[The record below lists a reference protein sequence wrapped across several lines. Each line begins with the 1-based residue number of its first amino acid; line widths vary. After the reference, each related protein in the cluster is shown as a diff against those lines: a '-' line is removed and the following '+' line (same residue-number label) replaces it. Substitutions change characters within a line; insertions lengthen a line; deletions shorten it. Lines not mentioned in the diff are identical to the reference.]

1 MPRLPGVMPTTSGG
15 GDAADRPTS
24 RTSPC
29 SVEAATARSTRNAS
43 PCTPTAPAASPSPT
57 PTGTPNPRNADRGSA
72 DPNGGSNP
80 DRSDDPLGN
89 TPDGRPDGHPH
100 LDNCIAIG
108 RAFDLAAASEAVG
121 LRALGLFDD
130 LVRCGRATG

>member
-43 PCTPTAPAASPSPT
+43 PCTPRAPGASPSPT
-57 PTGTPNPRNADRGSA
+57 PTGTPNPPSNDRR
-72 DPNGGSNP
+72 PTTTNNGGGGNRSL
-80 DRSDDPLGN
+80 SDDPLGN
-89 TPDGRPDGHPH
+89 TPDGRSDGHPH
-100 LDNCIAIG
+100 IE
-108 RAFDLAAASEAVG
+108 R
-121 LRALGLFDD
+121 
-130 LVRCGRATG
+130 